1 MGLFNR
7 KIIDWKIR
15 NLASAVGIGT
25 IILAIATLYVLTQVG
40 YTKVTLLRNE
50 QLGSLNLIAI
60 PLSPE
65 ILANNQLNFN
75 QQIKKI
81 ERIIFSFEK
90 GGEMSYG
97 EELVTIPKPQNKAFI
112 SSLKTLRNS
121 WDTYKSALFDL
132 QEKSF
137 NGIEQKNISV
147 LYTVFIKNAEANNK
161 VVKSMGD
168 AEQSEE
174 LLATIFL
181 MVYVVFLVVMIIL
194 IMRYLILGPLYKVSL
209 ASRELA
215 MGNLTD
221 KIEYDARNEVGYI
234 AKNTNSLAD
243 ILKYATDFTK
253 QIGEG
258 KLDAKYKGL
267 EKNENALATS
277 LLQMR
282 EQMSHTAKVDKE
294 RNWATEG
301 LAKFADI
308 LRSNNDNIQDLSFM
322 IVSNLVK
329 YIGANQGALF
339 IISKEE
345 HAEKDDIK
353 IVMEAAYA
361 YERRKRVKKEMRIG
375 EGLVGQVVQEGDKI
389 YLTDVP
395 ENYVEIR
402 SGLGETLPRSILIV
416 PLKINGEIKGVVEIA
431 SINEI
436 ASYKIDFVEKLGE
449 NIASTIANTQTNE
462 RTKKLLEE
470 SQSMTEQMRSQEEE
484 MRQNM
489 EEMEATQEEMGRAQQ
504 EMESKESTLNA
515 LINNTTD
522 SIILIDKEYA
532 ILVMNQVI
540 KDRYKGTQYEVMKEG
555 SNALDM
561 LGDVREEWKGYYD
574 SAFSGERLSFTIKS
588 SVKGENAY
596 RHYDINPI
604 SDHNGN
610 ITGASIFSRDNTNE
624 KTIEEEKEKVAQDL
638 KRRGY
643 VMDALI
649 NNTNDTFFAIN
660 TNYEILVVNTV
671 LKKRFEE
678 SKIDLSP
685 GVNILT
691 VLAEDQVVK
700 WKARYDQAL
709 AGENVRLEEIR
720 ELSSGNLV
728 IETRCEPI
736 KNTAGEVIGVSTVSK
751 DITDLKTA
759 EKRINELEAKLN
771 KQ

>member
-15 NLASAVGIGT
+15 NLAYAVGLGT
-25 IILAIATLYVLTQVG
+25 ILLAIVTLFVLTQVG
-40 YTKVTLLRNE
+40 YTKITLVRNE
-50 QLGSLNLIAI
+50 QLGKLNLMAL

-65 ILANNQLNFN
+65 LLANNQSNFN
-75 QQIKKI
+75 QEIKKI

-97 EELVTIPKPQNKAFI
+97 EELIKIPQPQNKALI
-112 SSLKTLRNS
+112 SSLQTLRSS
-121 WDTYKSALFDL
+121 WDAYKSALFDL
-132 QEKSF
+132 EEKSF
-137 NGIEQKNISV
+137 RGIDEKSISI
-147 LYTVFIKNAEANNK
+147 LYAVFIKSTVENNK

-168 AEQSEE
+168 AEQSDEIQ
-174 LLATIFL
+174 ATIFL
-181 MVYVVFLVVMIIL
+181 MVYVVFLIVMIIS
-194 IMRYLILGPLYKVSL
+194 IMRFLILGPLYKVSL

-215 MGNLTD
+215 RGNLTD
-221 KIEYDARNEVGYI
+221 KINYDARNEVGYI
-234 AKNTNSLAD
+234 AKNINALAD
-243 ILKYATDFTK
+243 ILKHATDFTK
-253 QIGEG
+253 KIGEG
-258 KLDAKYKGL
+258 KLDAEYKGL
-267 EKNENALATS
+267 EENENALATS
-277 LLQMR
+277 LLKMR
-282 EQMSHTAKVDKE
+282 EQMAHTAKVDKE
-294 RNWATEG
+294 RNWVTEG

-308 LRSNNDNIQDLSFM
+308 LRTNNDNIQDLSFM

-339 IISKEE
+339 IIVKDE
-345 HAEKDDIK
+345 HAEKDEVK

-361 YERRKRVKKEMRIG
+361 YERRKRIKTELNIG
-375 EGLVGQVVQEGDKI
+375 EGLVGQVVQEGDTI

-395 ENYVEIR
+395 ENYVDIK

-436 ASYKIDFVEKLGE
+436 PSYKIEFVEKLGE

-489 EEMEATQEEMGRAQQ
+489 EEMEATQEEMARGQR
-504 EMESKESTLNA
+504 EMELKESTLNA

-522 SIILIDKEYA
+522 SIILIDKDYT

-540 KDRYKGTQYEVMKEG
+540 KDRYKGSQYEVMKEG

-561 LGDVREEWKGYYD
+561 LGDVKQEWKGYYD

-588 SVKGENAY
+588 SVKGENTY

-604 SDHNGN
+604 SDHMGD
-610 ITGASIFSRDNTNE
+610 ITGASIFSRDITNE
-624 KTIEEEKEKVAQDL
+624 KTIEQEKEKVAEDL

-649 NNTNDTFFAIN
+649 NNTKDTFFAIN

-671 LKKRFEE
+671 LKQRFEQ

-709 AGENVRLEEIR
+709 SGENVRLEEVR
-720 ELSSGNLV
+720 ELATGNLV

-759 EKRINELEAKLN
+759 EARIKELEAKLN
-771 KQ
+771 K